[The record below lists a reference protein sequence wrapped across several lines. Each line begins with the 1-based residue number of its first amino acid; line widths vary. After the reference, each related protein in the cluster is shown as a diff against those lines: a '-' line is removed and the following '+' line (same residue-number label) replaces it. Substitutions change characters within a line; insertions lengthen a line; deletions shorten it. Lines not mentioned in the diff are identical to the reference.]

1 MTATDRLWGL
11 ISAGEIPLDNRAA
24 MAPMTRDRSTP
35 AGVPTGMNAEYYA
48 QQASTGLIVTKATQ
62 PSDDGQGYLL
72 TPGIYTTGRSRGG
85 GMSPTRSTRSAG
97 GS

>member
-11 ISAGEIPLDNRAA
+11 ISAGEIPLDNRVA
-24 MAPMTRDRSTP
+24 MAPMTRDRPTP
-35 AGVPTGMNAEYYA
+35 ASVPTGMNAECYA
-48 QQASTGLIVTKATQ
+48 QWASTGLILTEATQ

-85 GMSPTRSTRSAG
+85 GMSPARSTRWAG